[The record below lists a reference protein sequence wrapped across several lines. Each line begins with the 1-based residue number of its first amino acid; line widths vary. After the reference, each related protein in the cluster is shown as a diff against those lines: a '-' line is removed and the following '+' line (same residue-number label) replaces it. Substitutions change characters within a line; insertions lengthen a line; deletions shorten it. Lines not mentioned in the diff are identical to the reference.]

1 MGTGPIEGPS
11 FQGVQAAFAA
21 HIRDPD
27 RHAPP
32 PDVEPR
38 RMAIYARL
46 FYSNVESALAGTHG
60 TLKALL
66 GDERWH
72 GLMRGFLR
80 DHHAD
85 SPYFSQLS
93 EEFLAFLAEREPE
106 PALPPFAVELCH
118 YEWLSLALRLAPDA
132 DCDFDDRALDQG
144 EPLALSPLAWPLR
157 YDYPVMRIG
166 PDFQP
171 AEPPPEATHLIA
183 CRDRHDEVR
192 FIAANALTL
201 RLLQLIEEAEG
212 GTPRECLG
220 RLAKETDA
228 VLARLESTGLALL
241 NRLHRQDVVVRAH
254 PPHEAAS

>member
-1 MGTGPIEGPS
+1 
-11 FQGVQAAFAA
+11 
-21 HIRDPD
+21 
-27 RHAPP
+27 
-32 PDVEPR
+32 
-38 RMAIYARL
+38 MAIYARL
-46 FYSNVESALAGTHG
+46 FYNNVESALASTHH
-60 TLKALL
+60 TLKAVL

-72 GLMRGFLR
+72 ALMRGFLR
-80 DHHAD
+80 DHHAE

-93 EEFLAFLAEREPE
+93 EEFLGYLAGLAERESA

-132 DCDFDDRALDQG
+132 DCAFDDRALDQG
-144 EPLALSPLAWPLR
+144 EPVALSPLAWPLR

-183 CRDRHDEVR
+183 CRDRHDDVQ

-201 RLLQLIEEAEG
+201 RLLQLIEEAVG
-212 GTPRECLG
+212 GTPRECLA

-228 VLARLESTGLALL
+228 PLARLETTGLALL
-241 NRLHRQDVVVRAH
+241 NRLHRQDVVVRA
-254 PPHEAAS
+254 PPAQEAAS